1 LFLTQPALSHQL
13 ADLERQVGTAI
24 FNRIG
29 KRLVPTAAGARLLE
43 TALETLQSLGDM
55 ERELKLFASGKIG
68 ALRVTSQCFTSYH
81 WLPLVLPE
89 FLALHPHVEFEIM
102 PEFSANALAALTSG
116 AADLALVYDPPAHKH
131 VESFKLFDDE
141 MVLIAAPGH
150 PLAAK
155 PFVAA
160 QDFADVHLLLHY
172 RDPEGSSLFQRVL
185 IPNQVTPAK
194 VSAVRLTEAI
204 VALAAAGI
212 GCAVV
217 PRWTVAPALRE
228 GKLAATRVTEA
239 GLYRGWYCHR
249 WQGSVI
255 AWISSGCC
263 SAARNGCWSS
273 GRHSMRC
280 VPVDSPVQAAPC
292 VGDVRAVVT
301 SVPRV
306 QLNQTVHVLRSRLR
320 M

>member
-1 LFLTQPALSHQL
+1 MVTLRHLRLVAAVASEGTLTAAARRLFLTQPALSHQL

-89 FLALHPHVEFEIM
+89 FLALHPQVEFEIM

-217 PRWTVAPALRE
+217 PRWTVAPALRD

-239 GLYRGWYCHR
+239 GLYRGWYALALPQVAGIRYCLDFIGLLQRGPEWLLEQRPTQH
-249 WQGSVI
+249 
-255 AWISSGCC
+255 AL
-263 SAARNGCWSS
+263 
-273 GRHSMRC
+273 
-280 VPVDSPVQAAPC
+280 
-292 VGDVRAVVT
+292 RAG
-301 SVPRV
+301 
-306 QLNQTVHVLRSRLR
+306 
-320 M
+320 

>member
-1 LFLTQPALSHQL
+1 MVTLRHLRLVAAVASEGTLTAAARRLFLTQPALSHQL

-89 FLALHPHVEFEIM
+89 FLALHPQVEFEIM

-131 VESFKLFDDE
+131 VVSFRLFDDE

-239 GLYRGWYCHR
+239 GLYRGWYALALPQVAGIRYCLDFIGLLQRGPEWLLEQRPTQH
-249 WQGSVI
+249 
-255 AWISSGCC
+255 AL
-263 SAARNGCWSS
+263 
-273 GRHSMRC
+273 
-280 VPVDSPVQAAPC
+280 
-292 VGDVRAVVT
+292 RAG
-301 SVPRV
+301 
-306 QLNQTVHVLRSRLR
+306 
-320 M
+320 